1 MPIDWTEM
9 MWVLMYDLMDGRKY
23 TRNEGMNAF
32 HVHLDRKASKVIV
45 ITRIFF
51 DGVIHSTIVKICMRK
66 SIKID
71 KMTIPVLSM
80 VVRGWVTLVI
90 GKWLLL

>member
-9 MWVLMYDLMDGRKY
+9 MWLLMYDLMDGRKY

-32 HVHLDRKASKVIV
+32 HVHLDRKASSVIAK
-45 ITRIFF
+45 TRIFF

-66 SIKID
+66 SIKIV
-71 KMTIPVLSM
+71 KRTIPVLSM